1 MRHKRILRLVS
12 MLMVI
17 AAFAAA
23 NAAGWADRPLAGW
36 FD

>member
-12 MLMVI
+12 MLMVL
-17 AAFAAA
+17 AALAAT
-23 NAAGWADRPLAGW
+23 NAAGWAERPLAGW